1 MDKDSKK
8 DHSLNNYLF
17 FLFRKDDFFY
27 MLSLKNTDHRVLNLL
42 EALA

>member
-8 DHSLNNYLF
+8 DNYLF

>member
-8 DHSLNNYLF
+8 DHSLKLSYLNNYLF

-27 MLSLKNTDHRVLNLL
+27 MLSLKTPTT
-42 EALA
+42 EF